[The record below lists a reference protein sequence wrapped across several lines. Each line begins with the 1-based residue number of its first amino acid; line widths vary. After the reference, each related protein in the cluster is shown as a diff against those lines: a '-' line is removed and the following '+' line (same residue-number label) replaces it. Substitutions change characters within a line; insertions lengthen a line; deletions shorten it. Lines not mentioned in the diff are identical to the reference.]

1 MRILSIHGWHH
12 DIAAALFDDYN
23 LIAAVQEERLTRI
36 KSWGGGVPWLAIE
49 EVLGIAGWNRRDI
62 DVIALGCGIFPTRYL
77 RFSLGRD
84 LYYTTRRWF
93 DRELPTRDIP
103 TLAARRVV

>member
-1 MRILSIHGWHH
+1 
-12 DIAAALFDDYN
+12 LFEDYK

-62 DVIALGCGIFPTRYL
+62 DVIALGCGARGPYSMRPT
-77 RFSLGRD
+77 
-84 LYYTTRRWF
+84 
-93 DRELPTRDIP
+93 
-103 TLAARRVV
+103 